1 MREVYGKK
9 VCESLDEVLNP
20 DWSALLIVDMQNDA
34 VKPNGKIPA
43 AGNDVTKI
51 AETVPR
57 CQALLAEAR
66 QQGVLVVHIR
76 VLTLRDGRSDSP
88 SWIRTKG
95 AIVNESEFFLE
106 DTWGAEFIEE
116 LKPRPGELI
125 VTKHRS
131 SAFVGTDLDMILH
144 AGGIATTVVIGEQTP
159 GCVEATYRDAAYHD
173 YYNVLAEDCVA
184 AFDQAQHEASLLIQR
199 ARHDV
204 CSSEDIIRIWRQ
216 ARSAGSRAGEP
227 VVAGVRT

>member
-1 MREVYGKK
+1 MAQLKALAPV
-9 VCESLDEVLNP
+9 
-20 DWSALLIVDMQNDA
+20 SALNSEKRNAEEISRGDRWQPSA
-34 VKPNGKIPA
+34 V
-43 AGNDVTKI
+43 
-51 AETVPR
+51 
-57 CQALLAEAR
+57 
-66 QQGVLVVHIR
+66 
-76 VLTLRDGRSDSP
+76 
-88 SWIRTKG
+88 
-95 AIVNESEFFLE
+95 
-106 DTWGAEFIEE
+106 IEE

-131 SAFVGTDLDMILH
+131 SAFVGTDLDMILR
-144 AGGIATTVVIGEQTP
+144 ASGIATTVVIGEQTP